1 MKQLKIV
8 IITTL
13 LLILIFILSINT
25 FAASEESFELK
36 LTASTE
42 SVNPG
47 QTFSVD
53 IVLDNIKVTTGDL
66 GIGAYSAVIK
76 YDTNILEILNV
87 TAATGWE
94 AMSNEGNIV
103 VNTTNAEVVKEK
115 QNTAKINFKVKE
127 TAKLEETEIKIENI
141 EGSTGATTILG
152 KGISTK
158 IIVKEKTTEKPDTE
172 DPNNNNQ
179 NPDTE
184 KPNNNNQNPGTED
197 PDKNNQKPDNN
208 NHGNN
213 NYNTVKGDDN
223 KSQTKLPYAGRNNIF
238 LIIILSLIVITIIIY
253 IKYKRAI

>member
-1 MKQLKIV
+1 MKQVKIV

-13 LLILIFILSINT
+13 LLIFILSINT

-141 EGSTGATTILG
+141 EAPTGATTILG

-158 IIVKEKTTEKPDTE
+158 IIVKEKTTENPDTE
-172 DPNNNNQ
+172 D
-179 NPDTE
+179 
-184 KPNNNNQNPGTED
+184 PNNNNQNPGTED